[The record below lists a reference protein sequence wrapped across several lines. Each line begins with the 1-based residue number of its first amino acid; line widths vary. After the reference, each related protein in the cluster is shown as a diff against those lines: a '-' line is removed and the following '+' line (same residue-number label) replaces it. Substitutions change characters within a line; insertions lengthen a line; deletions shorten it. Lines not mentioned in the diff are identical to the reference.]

1 MGPRRKKDSN
11 GIYSLHSEDQMD
23 EECDFKRGKLLKHF
37 HFHIITFNLQYKLIN
52 ILTLNNLELKVLQ
65 NEFRKTKSFKVS
77 KLGPHYEELEK
88 TMLSSAHSSTRNNII
103 IYGLPGFGRKSSVRY
118 AIK

>member
-1 MGPRRKKDSN
+1 MKNAISKEVSILYIFDIGISN
-11 GIYSLHSEDQMD
+11 CNTYCLIY
-23 EECDFKRGKLLKHF
+23 
-37 HFHIITFNLQYKLIN
+37 LIN
-52 ILTLNNLELKVLQ
+52 IIELKVIQ

-103 IYGLPGFGRKSSVRY
+103 IYGLPGFGRKSAVRY
-118 AIK
+118 AIRSIHSSE